1 MVWLYLAMSTTTNYA
16 PLRGALILRL
26 TLVSTQVSLYAVLH
40 IVTHTGAI
48 MVDNDEDY
56 TALSNYARLDGTEIG
71 EYVCE
76 LLCLNEWQE
85 AHGMTSIFRSAL
97 TKELEYWLERFRK
110 ETCVSYKTIKTPDRI
125 EQELIWVEL
134 THEESE

>member
-1 MVWLYLAMSTTTNYA
+1 MGV
-16 PLRGALILRL
+16 
-26 TLVSTQVSLYAVLH
+26 
-40 IVTHTGAI
+40 I

-56 TALSNYARLDGTEIG
+56 TELSNYARLDGTEIG
-71 EYVCE
+71 EYVCG

-85 AHGMTSIFRSAL
+85 AQGMTSVFRSAL

-110 ETCVSYKTIKTPDRI
+110 ETTVSYKTIKTPDRI

-134 THEESE
+134 TYEESE

>member
-1 MVWLYLAMSTTTNYA
+1 ML
-16 PLRGALILRL
+16 
-26 TLVSTQVSLYAVLH
+26 
-40 IVTHTGAI
+40 
-48 MVDNDEDY
+48 DNDKDY
-56 TALSNYARLDGTEIG
+56 TELSNYARLDETETG
-71 EYVCE
+71 EYVSD
-76 LLCLNEWQE
+76 LLCLSSWQE